1 MGDNV
6 SAFEIIDFTGFYESL
21 VNEAFSDSALLVGRR
36 FFRKSKKDMDIF
48 KKHVVEK
55 KTSLIPEEKYIVEEI
70 AKHLF
75 ATEASGTVNYILPKD
90 MEIVISNLSNE
101 ITYKIMSNLTNTDI
115 MEMCYSP
122 EDDDIIWRIKK

>member
-6 SAFEIIDFTGFYESL
+6 SAFEIIDFTGFSESL

-36 FFRKSKKDMDIF
+36 FFRKSKKDMNIF

-55 KTSLIPEEKYIVEEI
+55 KSSLIPEEKYIVEEI

-75 ATEASGTVNYILPKD
+75 ATEARGAANYILPKD
-90 MEIVISNLSNE
+90 IEIVISNLSNE
-101 ITYKIMSNLTNTDI
+101 ITYNIMSNLTNTDI